1 MIQVKAAV
9 SVTGQSKHVYCYT
22 WPDSLPSAKVI
33 SPSSAVNHAG
43 FELGMEKG
51 SKGAYTGRAGLA
63 AFCRGAADLTWRRD
77 CQGEGNVRV
86 QSVPCLP
93 LSATDTAGEHYRY
106 SRGGH
111 WNVGAI

>member
-1 MIQVKAAV
+1 
-9 SVTGQSKHVYCYT
+9 
-22 WPDSLPSAKVI
+22 
-33 SPSSAVNHAG
+33 
-43 FELGMEKG
+43 MEKG
-51 SKGAYTGRAGLA
+51 NRGSTGRAGLA

-86 QSVPCLP
+86 QTVPCLP
-93 LSATDTAGEHYRY
+93 LTATDTAGEHTY